1 MTKERVL
8 KMKKTVSQE
17 ELKKGL
23 REKVDTIMK
32 GIRDDPAEIADFLK
46 FSARFRK
53 YSFHNTRLLYAQ
65 KSDARFIAPASAF
78 RAGLPD
84 KDGKPLS
91 DKPIWIKKGE
101 SALRVWCPTVR
112 TCVVDPETND
122 WISVSHLSDETR
134 EKAKTENWER
144 KEIHGFTLVP
154 VFDIGQTE
162 CPQELYPKLLGYGT
176 DSPDA
181 ETAFR
186 AGCTYARD
194 VLQCEVVESEDLHSA
209 TVRGYFQP
217 ETNRIVLS
225 YLLRGEGKTSTLY
238 HEIGHAELHRD
249 PTASNLTTAQKE
261 LEADMYALMLEQLAG
276 VTTTD
281 ARKRHLASHY
291 NAYLTQIKRE
301 LQEKGEALTLSSD
314 SEPFT
319 HVLDRY
325 REQSPL
331 LERFLAEAQDLQQQL
346 SETPEVTPPTPVPT
360 PTPDHGNAGG
370 LSF

>member
-1 MTKERVL
+1 
-8 KMKKTVSQE
+8 MKKSVSQE
-17 ELKKGL
+17 QLKKEL
-23 REKVDTIMK
+23 HEKVDSIMK
-32 GIRDDPAEIADFLK
+32 NFRENPVEIAEFLR

-53 YSFHNTRLLYAQ
+53 YSYHNTRLLYAQ
-65 KSDARFIAPASAF
+65 KPDSQFIAPASAF

-84 KDGKPLS
+84 KDGEPLS
-91 DKPIWIKKGE
+91 DKPIWVKKGE
-101 SALRVWCPTVR
+101 HALRVWCPTVR
-112 TCVVDPETND
+112 TCVVDPETNE
-122 WISVSHLSDETR
+122 WIAVSHLSDETR
-134 EKAKTENWER
+134 EKATAENWER

-154 VFDIGQTE
+154 VFDVGQTE
-162 CPQELYPKLLGYGT
+162 CPQKLYPKLLGYGT

-186 AGCTYARD
+186 AACTYARD
-194 VLQCEVVESEDLHSA
+194 VLQCEVVESADLRSSSVH
-209 TVRGYFQP
+209 GYFQP
-217 ETNRIVLS
+217 ESNRIVLS
-225 YLLRGEGKTSTLY
+225 DLLRGESRTSTLL

-249 PTASNLTTAQKE
+249 PSALNLTTAQRE

-291 NAYLTQIKRE
+291 NAYFAQVKSK
-301 LQEKGEALTLSSD
+301 LQETGEALTLGSD

-331 LERFLAEAQDLQQQL
+331 LERFLAEAQDIQRQL
-346 SETPEVTPPTPVPT
+346 DETTEVAPPTPAPNIT
-360 PTPDHGNAGG
+360 PAPDFGNASG

>member
-1 MTKERVL
+1 
-8 KMKKTVSQE
+8 MKKSVSQK
-17 ELKKGL
+17 ELKKELREKVETTMKGL
-23 REKVDTIMK
+23 RE
-32 GIRDDPAEIADFLK
+32 DPAEIADFLK

-53 YSFHNTRLLYAQ
+53 YSYHNTQLLYAQ
-65 KSDARFIAPASAF
+65 KSDAQFIAPASAF

-101 SALRVWCPTVR
+101 HALRIWCPTVR
-112 TCVVDPETND
+112 TCVMDPETNE

-134 EKAKTENWER
+134 EKAKSENWER

-154 VFDIGQTE
+154 VFDVGQTE

-186 AGCTYARD
+186 AACTYARD
-194 VLQCEVVESEDLHSA
+194 VLQCEVVESADLRSA
-209 TVRGYFQP
+209 TVHGFFQP

-225 YLLRGEGKTSTLY
+225 DLLRGESRTSTLL

-249 PTASNLTTAQKE
+249 PTAMNLTTAQRE

-281 ARKRHLASHY
+281 TRKRHLTSHY
-291 NAYLTQIKRE
+291 NAYLAQVKNT

-331 LERFLAEAQDLQQQL
+331 LERFLAEAQDLRQQL
-346 SETPEVTPPTPVPT
+346 SETPEVAPPTPVPA
-360 PTPDHGNAGG
+360 PTPDYGNTSG